1 MIDRHIKLPQD
12 FIAKN
17 EVQYENSWGD
27 LLEALQNRP
36 AENLGSEFYEA
47 LGYFVLTVVGNLEKK
62 RVLRALRIMK
72 GIGVAIFAFAMNP
85 GKTITVDLGDE
96 TFEITGEPT
105 TAYVDVDTWLYA
117 YSGAVIARDNAGIKT
132 LCAVPESLHKQANLK
147 PGPFDLAFV
156 RAIKGLYDPDAN
168 IGQLLVDAMEASDP
182 DKLDKD
188 RREYATHILYPQLPV
203 YRCILSSDQAEFNEK
218 LEQAVLEHKKFW
230 GHKDRQHNKRGW
242 ISLPLTAASAT
253 AFDNKGF
260 VMTFETDYITAW
272 LAKGEF

>member
-12 FIAKN
+12 FIAKK
-17 EVQYENSWGD
+17 VAKYEHSWGN

-36 AENLGSEFYEA
+36 AENLGSQFYEA
-47 LGYFVLTVVGNLEKK
+47 LGYFALTVVGNLGRE
-62 RVLRALRIMK
+62 RTLRALRIMK
-72 GIGVAIFAFAMNP
+72 GIGIANFAFAMNP

-96 TFEITGEPT
+96 SFEITGEPT

-117 YSGAVIARDNAGIKT
+117 YSGAVIAGDNAGIKT
-132 LCAVPESLHKQANLK
+132 LCAVPESLHMEANLK

-168 IGQLLVDAMEASDP
+168 IGQLLVDAMETSDP

-188 RREYATHILYPQLPV
+188 RREYATHILYPQVPV
-203 YRCILSSDQAEFNEK
+203 YRCILSSDKAEFNEK

-230 GHKDRQHNKRGW
+230 GKKDRQHNKRGW
-242 ISLPLTAASAT
+242 ISLPLTAAFAT

-260 VMTFETDYITAW
+260 VMTFETDYI
-272 LAKGEF
+272 